1 MTGSTSPSS
10 VAASRLEA
18 ALSEVS
24 DVSSTRRQGPTYI
37 WTTLERIWL
46 QAGNDTATLPFFLV
60 YLGCFLFVCFFLG
73 VGGLFFGAGKSVT
86 ICRSESL

>member
-1 MTGSTSPSS
+1 MNLADGCDDPWLLLVSGSPSPSS

-24 DVSSTRRQGPTYI
+24 DLSSAPRQGPTYI

-46 QAGNDTATLPFFLV
+46 QAGT
-60 YLGCFLFVCFFLG
+60 
-73 VGGLFFGAGKSVT
+73 
-86 ICRSESL
+86 